1 MNERYTLL
9 KQMLPELN
17 LAVLNHGLVQYND
30 DFKWLIKEKF
40 NKELTKLFDEIMYH
54 KYDNKNGVF
63 SIEANDL
70 WYSDVD
76 LVQLKLAEND
86 YIINFN
92 TFGKIIKDIFNDSFI
107 DNFSIVQDKLSI
119 DRGIVEEFP
128 IIIKALYFVI
138 KDQIEEADKKE
149 GINLA
154 IYMPDVAHWT
164 VSPQSGQ
171 IIYAIFQDLFLYASG
186 VIVYATQRS
195 PMVDKICETL
205 GLTVKRKNYVTLDTP
220 ENSIST
226 KLLVSLKNSG
236 YMGNLG
242 DFFIETKG
250 LIKYIVYI
258 LCNMEYK
265 PHEVDSMAL
274 MKLAKTF
281 IDWVEK
287 NNTIPKELHD
297 LKIEL
302 NGFEIVL
309 DLVDENEKERI
320 QFEIDTLKQKIDE
333 FVITEYKH
341 SVRSFVK
348 FIDFIFTDEM
358 DKPDFLPAEY
368 KKYLIDADKDSKDI
382 EETIKNFD
390 RIFNSRVLGQS
401 HVIAPLWSVLKKWYV
416 GLRSVKPVGSFL
428 FCGPTGVGKTETAK
442 LLSELFGNLITIDMS
457 EYKSEIDKNKII
469 GVAPGYAGYDQGAG
483 VLDKIASNPRSIVLF
498 DEIEKAHPTIFDLLL
513 QVLDEGRLTD
523 HKGNIVSFKE
533 CFVICTSNAHYNE
546 IEHLG
551 SNTRHKIINV
561 LSQSFRKEFLAR
573 FNDILKFNSLSDTIL
588 FDIFE
593 IKLDM
598 KLKELGAANNT
609 TINLI
614 EDEVFYAV
622 KSKIISDMDSSLGAR
637 EVDRKVEEEIT
648 SKILEDLVNTKMNG
662 EELGDEVIYFVSG
675 NYPHFE
681 IRKQLD

>member
-1 MNERYTLL
+1 
-9 KQMLPELN
+9 
-17 LAVLNHGLVQYND
+17 
-30 DFKWLIKEKF
+30 
-40 NKELTKLFDEIMYH
+40 
-54 KYDNKNGVF
+54 
-63 SIEANDL
+63 
-70 WYSDVD
+70 
-76 LVQLKLAEND
+76 
-86 YIINFN
+86 
-92 TFGKIIKDIFNDSFI
+92 
-107 DNFSIVQDKLSI
+107 
-119 DRGIVEEFP
+119 
-128 IIIKALYFVI
+128 
-138 KDQIEEADKKE
+138 
-149 GINLA
+149 
-154 IYMPDVAHWT
+154 
-164 VSPQSGQ
+164 
-171 IIYAIFQDLFLYASG
+171 
-186 VIVYATQRS
+186 
-195 PMVDKICETL
+195 
-205 GLTVKRKNYVTLDTP
+205 
-220 ENSIST
+220 
-226 KLLVSLKNSG
+226 
-236 YMGNLG
+236 
-242 DFFIETKG
+242 
-250 LIKYIVYI
+250 
-258 LCNMEYK
+258 
-265 PHEVDSMAL
+265 MA
-274 MKLAKTF
+274 
-281 IDWVEK
+281 
-287 NNTIPKELHD
+287 
-297 LKIEL
+297 
-302 NGFEIVL
+302 
-309 DLVDENEKERI
+309 
-320 QFEIDTLKQKIDE
+320 
-333 FVITEYKH
+333 
-341 SVRSFVK
+341 
-348 FIDFIFTDEM
+348 
-358 DKPDFLPAEY
+358 KPDFLPVEY

-416 GLRSVKPVGSFL
+416 GLRSIKPVGSFL

-533 CFVICTSNAHYNE
+533 CFVICTSNAHYSE

-551 SNTRHKIINV
+551 SNTRHKIIDV

-598 KLKELGAANNT
+598 KLKELGVANNT

-614 EDEVFYAV
+614 EDDVFYAV

-662 EELGDEVIYFVSG
+662 EELREEVIYFVSG
-675 NYPHFE
+675 SYPHFE
-681 IRKQLD
+681 ISKQLD